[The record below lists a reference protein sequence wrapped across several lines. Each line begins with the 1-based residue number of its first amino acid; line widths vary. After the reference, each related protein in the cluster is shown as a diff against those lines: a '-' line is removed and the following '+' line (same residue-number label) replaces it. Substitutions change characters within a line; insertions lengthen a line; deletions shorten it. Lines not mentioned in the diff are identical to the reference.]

1 MKRKQTAVST
11 ELERSTR
18 TADSQE
24 CSVSSGNMAGENAAG
39 EKEESLEKKWEKAGL
54 SSDLIF
60 AHVMQNKKLFL
71 GLMQRIFPELQLA
84 EVREHEIQRTS
95 YI

>member
-1 MKRKQTAVST
+1 MKKQNEAVKN
-11 ELERSTR
+11 R
-18 TADSQE
+18 
-24 CSVSSGNMAGENAAG
+24 
-39 EKEESLEKKWEKAGL
+39 KEETPAEKWEKAGIGN
-54 SSDLIF
+54 DLIF